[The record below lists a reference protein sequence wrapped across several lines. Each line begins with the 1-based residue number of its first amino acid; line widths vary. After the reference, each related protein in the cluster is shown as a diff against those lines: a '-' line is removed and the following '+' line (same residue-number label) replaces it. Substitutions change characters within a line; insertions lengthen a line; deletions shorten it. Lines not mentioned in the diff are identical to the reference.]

1 MRHRLARPLL
11 MLPRTR
17 PHVPSALGTGPLVV
31 LSPGRIPTTDFYL
44 MQNLA
49 ARYPQRELQVVDTR
63 RSDPG
68 RTFPVQA
75 AAVFIVR
82 YAPLAWLRWLRVE
95 RARCGRVVYL
105 LDDDIPAVLH
115 ASELPLGYRLRT
127 WWRHLRGRKL
137 LAELCDSVW
146 VSTPELAR
154 RYADSCPELCEPY
167 DVPAPV
173 KMQGSEAELP
183 AQASY
188 CYHGTRAHR
197 REIEWLLPV
206 VREVQAA
213 CPEARFEIFGDWR
226 VRRLYR
232 DIPRVSVRAP
242 MTWPEY
248 LAYSSTVRHQLGLA
262 PCLDTPF
269 NRARSHVKL
278 FDITRFG
285 AAGIYSDAEPYARRI
300 RNGETGWL
308 CPNRQQD
315 WVWMIVRALRDPQ
328 ECGAVNARALHA
340 CRHERGAFPAL

>member
-1 MRHRLARPLL
+1 MHRHPHRSLL
-11 MLPRTR
+11 WLPHTR
-17 PHVPSALGTGPLVV
+17 RHVLPPPDTGPLVV
-31 LSPGRIPTTDFYL
+31 LSPGPVPTTDFYL
-44 MQNLA
+44 TQNLA
-49 ARYPQRELQVVDTR
+49 DRYPLREVRVLDTR
-63 RSDPG
+63 HSNPG
-68 RTFPVQA
+68 DGFPVQA

-82 YAPLAWLRWLRVE
+82 YAPLAWLRWLRGE

-146 VSTPELAR
+146 VSTPGLAR
-154 RYADSCPELCEPY
+154 RYADWWPELCEPCH
-167 DVPAPV
+167 VPALV
-173 KMQGSEAELP
+173 EMQGSEAGRP
-183 AQASY
+183 AGPGY

-197 REIEWLLPV
+197 CEIEWLLPV

-213 CPEARFEIFGDWR
+213 CPEAHFEIFGDRR

-232 DIPRVSVRAP
+232 GIPRVSVRAP

-269 NRARSHVKL
+269 NQARSHVKL
-278 FDITRFG
+278 FDITRLG
-285 AAGIYSDAEPYARRI
+285 AAGIYSDAEPYAQRI
-300 RNGETGWL
+300 RHGETGWL

-315 WVWMIVRALRDPQ
+315 WVQMIVRALRDPQ
-328 ECGAVNARALHA
+328 ECGAVYARALHA

>member
-1 MRHRLARPLL
+1 MYRHRAESLL
-11 MLPRTR
+11 PPSPMRLQALP
-17 PHVPSALGTGPLVV
+17 ALGAGPLVV

-44 MQNLA
+44 TQNLA
-49 ARYPQRELQVVDTR
+49 VRYPQRELQVVDTR
-63 RSDPG
+63 CSDPG
-68 RTFPVQA
+68 RTFPAQA

-82 YAPLAWLRWLRVE
+82 YAPLVWLRWLRVE
-95 RARCGRVVYL
+95 RPRCGRVVYL
-105 LDDDIPAVLH
+105 LDDDIPAVLR

-137 LAELCDSVW
+137 LAELCDSIW

-154 RYADSCPELCEPY
+154 RYADSRPELCEPC
-167 DVPAPV
+167 DVAAPLE
-173 KMQGSEAELP
+173 MQGSETERP
-183 AQASY
+183 AAGSY

-213 CPEARFEIFGDWR
+213 CPEARFELFGDRR

-285 AAGIYSDAEPYARRI
+285 AAGIYSDTEPYARRI
-300 RNGETGWL
+300 RHGETGWL
-308 CPNRQQD
+308 CPSRQQD
-315 WVWMIVRALRDPQ
+315 WVRMIVRALCDLQ
-328 ECGAVNARALHA
+328 ECRAVHTRAQHA
-340 CRHERGAFPAL
+340 CRHERGVFPAL